1 MKSGWKAA
9 TAASASGA
17 LYGGLQVADAARRPA
32 GARLTAIAAGIA
44 VDAQHLGARAPERL
58 RVAAVAQGRVHRAA
72 RARGGGEHRREQDR
86 DVDWDRGVGHVAA
99 PGSKTKHPVRGD
111 GVARSTEGAG
121 LTGLEPA
128 TSAVTVRHSNQAEL
142 QPLGTAG

>member
-1 MKSGWKAA
+1 MPLVAQPPAA
-9 TAASASGA
+9 HGD
-17 LYGGLQVADAARRPA
+17 GG
-32 GARLTAIAAGIA
+32 GIA
-44 VDAQHLGARAPERL
+44 VDAQHLGARPPERL
-58 RVAAVAQGRVHRAA
+58 GVAAVAQGRVDRAA
-72 RARGGGEHRREQDR
+72 RPGRRREHRSEQNR
-86 DVDWDRGVGHVAA
+86 NVDGARGVGHVGRRERKRNTPSA
-99 PGSKTKHPVRGD
+99 RD